1 MKAFVVDLDEREN
14 REVLCK
20 FHFDRGGKVSLNTL
34 ITTSKLFQTYLKW
47 LVRLKLSFKRV

>member
-14 REVLCK
+14 REVLYK

-34 ITTSKLFQTYLKW
+34 ITTIKLFLAHMK
-47 LVRLKLSFKRV
+47 

>member
-34 ITTSKLFQTYLKW
+34 IMTSKLFLTCMK
-47 LVRLKLSFKRV
+47 